1 MKMFNLIITTEFG
14 LESIVKREALNLGL
28 KDINTSNGKVEFVG
42 GPYEI
47 ALANINIR
55 CGERVLLKLDEFK
68 ALEFEDIYQNVY
80 NSKILDTLPKDRKI
94 IVNAKSKKSKITSL
108 PAIQSVGKKAIID
121 RLKEKFSIDWFKE
134 DGLDYNFE
142 LDINK
147 DICTFTLDTT
157 GDGLHKRGYREIA
170 SKAPLRETIAS
181 AMVNLSFWNKDRP
194 LVDLFCGSGTIL
206 IEAAMIG
213 RNIPSGMMRSFTSE
227 KWDFIG
233 HDIYQKVRDQA
244 IEKIDYDSKLDL
256 RGFDIDPNVIKVAK
270 DNAAKFGLSSDIDFK
285 NMDMRDRLLE
295 DNYGVLISN
304 PPYGMRI
311 SDKKNVDKLEIDLG
325 KKMKRLPTW
334 CSYILTASE
343 DFEKKFGKKASKK
356 RKIYN
361 GRIKTDYYQFYGP
374 NPYRK

>member
-334 CSYILTASE
+334 SSYILTASE